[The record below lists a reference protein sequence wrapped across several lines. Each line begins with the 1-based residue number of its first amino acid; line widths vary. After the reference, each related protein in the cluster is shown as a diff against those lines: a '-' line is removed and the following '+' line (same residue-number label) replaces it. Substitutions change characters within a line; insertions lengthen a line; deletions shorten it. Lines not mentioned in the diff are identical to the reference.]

1 MTSQSSRPPIAGRV
15 DRLRVRH
22 LKLLALIGASGSL
35 TAAAAE
41 LQVSQPSATK
51 LLQDLEEAFGHSLVD
66 RTTRGG
72 VLSVA
77 GERAVERLK
86 IATGALDAM
95 GDALAVDA
103 GTPLVRIGMLPLAGV
118 SLVPRLVA
126 ALAARNELPRM
137 RLRDGPVS
145 EVMRL
150 LREGH
155 YDCVIGRVDSDSLEH
170 HAGTLD
176 VVPLVDEHFEVAC
189 GSGHPLARKR
199 KLDLRQLH
207 GERWIL
213 PDRGTY
219 TRRVFDAAYVSIG
232 STPPPAHIESP
243 SFHVS
248 LATVAQSPLL
258 TIAPR
263 SAVAF
268 YASRGHVHK
277 LSLAQPFQPD
287 YAVFVTLRNAVR
299 FPAVELIRRELQAQC
314 MKATRLSA
322 S

>member
-1 MTSQSSRPPIAGRV
+1 MTSPSPKPPHPGRV

-41 LQVSQPSATK
+41 LHVSQPSASK

-72 VLSVA
+72 VLSAA

-118 SLVPRLVA
+118 SLLPRLVA
-126 ALAARNELPRM
+126 ALAARQELPRM
-137 RLRDGPVS
+137 QLRDGPVS
-145 EVMRL
+145 EVLRL

-155 YDCVIGRVDSDSLEH
+155 FDCVIGRVDSDSTEY
-170 HAGTLD
+170 HAGTFD
-176 VVPLVDEHFEVAC
+176 IVPLVDEHFEVAC
-189 GSGHPLARKR
+189 GRSHPLARRR
-199 KLDLRQLH
+199 KLDLRQLQ
-207 GERWIL
+207 GERWML

-248 LATVAQSPLL
+248 LATVAESRLL

-268 YASRGHVHK
+268 YASLGHVHK

-287 YAVFVTLRNAVR
+287 FAVFVTLKNAVR
-299 FPAVELIRRELQAQC
+299 LPAVELIRRELQAQSL
-314 MKATRLSA
+314 KATRLGTT
-322 S
+322 

>member
-1 MTSQSSRPPIAGRV
+1 MTDHLPKRPNPGRV

-41 LQVSQPSATK
+41 LHVSQPSATK

-72 VLSVA
+72 VLSAA
-77 GERAVERLK
+77 GERALERLK

-118 SLVPRLVA
+118 SLVPHLVA
-126 ALAARNELPRM
+126 ALAAREELPRM
-137 RLRDGPVS
+137 QLRDGPVS
-145 EVMRL
+145 EILRL

-155 YDCVIGRVDSDSLEH
+155 IDCVIGRVDSDSTGR
-170 HAGTLD
+170 HAGAFDIL
-176 VVPLVDEHFEVAC
+176 PLVDEHFEVAC
-189 GSGHPLARKR
+189 GRGHPLARRR
-199 KLDLRQLH
+199 KLDLRLLH

-213 PDRGTY
+213 PHRGTY
-219 TRRVFDAAYVSIG
+219 TRGVFDAAFVSIG
-232 STPPPAHIESP
+232 SAPPTAHIESP

-248 LATVAQSPLL
+248 LATVAESRLL

-268 YASRGHVHK
+268 YASLGHVRK

-287 YAVFVTLRNAVR
+287 FAVFVTLKNTVR
-299 FPAVELIRRELQAQC
+299 LPAVELIRTELQAQSLR
-314 MKATRLSA
+314 ASRLNA
-322 S
+322 P